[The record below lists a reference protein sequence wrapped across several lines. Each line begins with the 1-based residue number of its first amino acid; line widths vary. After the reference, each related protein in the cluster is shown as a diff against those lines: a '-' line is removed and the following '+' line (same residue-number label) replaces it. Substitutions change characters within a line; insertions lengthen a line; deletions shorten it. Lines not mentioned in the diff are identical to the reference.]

1 MRKPFREWSPES
13 KTELGQAVA
22 AMLQA
27 TVESLA
33 VTSAMIVKL
42 AQRTEERR

>member
-1 MRKPFREWSPES
+1 MRKPFREWSRES
-13 KTELGQAVA
+13 KADLGQAVA

-33 VTSAMIVKL
+33 VTSALIVKL
-42 AQRTEERR
+42 AQREEER